1 MLENPNGVELGRL
14 RMGCRRAMWYLE
26 HAYALEGEV
35 LVIFHTNDGEH
46 MEGSLH
52 FKNRAFDFRLPERD
66 ADERFRR
73 YRLAL
78 GPDYD
83 LLNEGD
89 HGHLEYDPK

>member
-1 MLENPNGVELGRL
+1 MLENPNSCDLSRLHFGVRVG
-14 RMGCRRAMWYLE
+14 MWYLE

-35 LVIFHTNDGEH
+35 FVIFHTEDGMH
-46 MEGSLH
+46 KEGSLH
-52 FKNRAFDFRLPERD
+52 PKHRAIDFKLPMRD
-66 ADERFRR
+66 VDERFRR

-78 GPDYD
+78 WPDYD